1 MEYAIGMRDFFMAKP
16 KNANN
21 GATLNKWD
29 EKINNQAMILD
40 ETQRYSTLDKPTV
53 QKRALHML

>member
-16 KNANN
+16 KSTNN

-40 ETQRYSTLDKPTV
+40 ETPRYSTLDKPTV